1 MALKGWETVTL
12 ENLPIEEQVRCF
24 SEASH
29 VVSTHGAGLTNLLWC
44 EPGTKVIEIQDPNM
58 IKKKVYPV
66 LSYQLGL
73 DHELYLA
80 KIIPIKIQGAKP
92 KGVKRLNDLINFEVD
107 IVDFIK
113 HLD

>member
-1 MALKGWETVTL
+1 
-12 ENLPIEEQVRCF
+12 
-24 SEASH
+24 
-29 VVSTHGAGLTNLLWC
+29 
-44 EPGTKVIEIQDPNM
+44 
-58 IKKKVYPV
+58 VYPV